1 MIAAYFRL
9 SMADE
14 DIDDLS
20 KGESNS
26 ISNQRKVVMDFIKK
40 QADLKDLPVQEFVD
54 DGYSGTSTNRPAF
67 QEMMSFVKQGKIKTI
82 VVKDFSRFARDY
94 IEAGDYIERI
104 FPFLGVRFIAIH
116 DYYDSNSHIEGS
128 LQDMEIVIKN
138 IINTAYSRDLSAKLV
153 STHEMRRK
161 RRQYSVGHR
170 PYGFTTDPD
179 DYTVLRVDPVAG
191 KYIRTIFEMAMQ
203 GMTVREITKSL
214 NEQGIPTAS
223 QYLMKN
229 KVVEEGQKSW
239 NMNGMA
245 WTTDKVYA
253 ILSNEKYKG
262 TYVAKKI
269 IRQQGSGKK
278 RKNSEAEI
286 IRMEGAHAAI
296 VTPEE
301 YELAQQVI
309 SRKVDP
315 TAKTE
320 RSYPLKSKVVCG
332 FCGRKMSHLNGKKD
346 YGYFICRYT
355 ACSSEGYRG
364 RSVPDNDLQRILF
377 HGLSSHLML
386 ISTADKMIQEKT
398 ARILSEKVLLENER
412 QEQMEKYKSVMAE
425 KAKYYEAYADGSL
438 EAEEFSEKKKTFEE
452 AAEAVNTR
460 INEIN
465 DCLKALV
472 IQPNRRMDEMREQF
486 RQVSELPLNE
496 ISVELAE
503 TFLDHFKVFGKEH
516 VEICWKY
523 EDVIRSVMEDMAWA
537 E

>member
-1 MIAAYFRL
+1 MIGAYLRL
-9 SMADE
+9 SLADE
-14 DIDDLS
+14 DIGDLS

-26 ISNQRKVVMDFIKK
+26 IGNQRKVVMDFIKN

-54 DGYSGTSTNRPAF
+54 DGYSGTNTNRPAF

-128 LQDMEIVIKN
+128 LQDMEIVIRN
-138 IINTAYSRDLSAKLV
+138 IINTAYSRDLSAKLA

-161 RRQYSVGHR
+161 RNQYSVGHR

-191 KYIRTIFEMAMQ
+191 KYIRTVFEMAMK
-203 GMTVREITKSL
+203 GMPVKDIAKSL

-223 QYLMKN
+223 QYLMRN
-229 KVVEEGQKSW
+229 KVVGEGQKSW

-262 TYVAKKI
+262 TYVARKV
-269 IRQQGSGKK
+269 IRQQGSRQK

-286 IRMEGAHAAI
+286 IRVEDAHAAI

-309 SRKVDP
+309 VRKTDR
-315 TAKTE
+315 ASKTK
-320 RSYPLKSKVVCG
+320 RMYPLKGKVVCG
-332 FCGRKMSHLNGKKD
+332 FCGRKMCHTNGKKD
-346 YGYFICRYT
+346 YGYYICRYS
-355 ACSSEGYRG
+355 ACSSHDYRG
-364 RSVPDNDLQRILF
+364 RSVPDEDLQRILLR
-377 HGLSSHLML
+377 GLSSHLML
-386 ISTADKMIQEKT
+386 ISAADKIVQDKT
-398 ARILSEKVLLENER
+398 AQIIKEKMALENER
-412 QEQMEKYKSVMAE
+412 QLRMEKYKSVMEE
-425 KAKYYEAYADGSL
+425 KAKCYEAYADGSL
-438 EAEEFSEKKKTFEE
+438 DTDAFAEKKKAFEL
-452 AAEAVNTR
+452 AADSVTTQISA
-460 INEIN
+460 IN
-465 DCLKALV
+465 DRLKTLV

-486 RQVSELPLNE
+486 MQVSELPLNE

-503 TFLDHFKVFGKEH
+503 TFLDHITAYGREH
-516 VEICWKY
+516 VEIHWKY
-523 EDVIRSVMEDMAWA
+523 DDIIRQVMEVKS
-537 E
+537 